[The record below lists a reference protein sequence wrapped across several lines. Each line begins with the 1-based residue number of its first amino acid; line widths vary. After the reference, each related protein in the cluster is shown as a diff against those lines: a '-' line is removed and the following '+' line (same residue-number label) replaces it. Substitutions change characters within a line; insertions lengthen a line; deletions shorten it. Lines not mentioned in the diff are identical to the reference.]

1 MTKMKTGKIELDYD
15 VADGITLLSLVD
27 AYKLMK
33 EDTERLKRLEHLQS
47 HQAADLEYNRKMLKH
62 LEQVIKYY
70 GGDV

>member
-1 MTKMKTGKIELDYD
+1 MTKNKTSKLEIDYD
-15 VADGITLLSLVD
+15 VADGITLLNLVN

-33 EDTERLKRLEHLQS
+33 EETKKLKSLEHLQS

-70 GGDV
+70 GDDV